1 MGQRMKSKRFEDS
14 ISSRFL
20 INVIDVVLL
29 CVGFFLAHYAF
40 LHSGQNYVT
49 MPETQ
54 RNLVIAVL
62 CYVPVAA
69 FLPPVAL
76 RRVTGTDRI
85 ARNVFLTTTMHF
97 ILFLVVNFL
106 LKTNHIPRGYLLS
119 IYAIYTLLML
129 VERIAM
135 FRYIKKVHNNGFSLA
150 RVLLV
155 GNGEEMRELYFD
167 LKTTTY
173 GLDIEGLFATDIEKN
188 LPEGVKLKGVPSQA
202 LPYLEK
208 NADSI
213 DAVYCSMASL
223 NREDAR
229 ALFSF
234 CENNMIRFFM
244 VPVYVNLTRRHMVN
258 TQVGNSFVLAPR
270 EEPLRSFGNR
280 AMKRTLDLVVST
292 IFLLTLF
299 PIIYV
304 IVAVV
309 IKCQSPGPVFFR
321 QKRNG
326 LYGKEFYCYKFR
338 SMHVNADADKVQAT
352 ENDPRKFPFG
362 DFMRRANIDELPQFI
377 NVFVGNMSL
386 VGPRPH
392 MLAHTEE
399 YRKIVNRYMVRHW
412 VKPGITGW
420 AQVQGF
426 RGETRYLSQMENRV
440 HADIWYVENWSFWLD
455 VRIIASTFFKTLLH
469 KEENAY

>member
-1 MGQRMKSKRFEDS
+1 MKSKRFEDS
-14 ISSRFL
+14 VSSRLL
-20 INVIDVVLL
+20 INVFDVVLL

-49 MPETQ
+49 MPDTQ

-76 RRVTGTDRI
+76 RRVTGTDKI

-97 ILFLVVNFL
+97 ILFLVVNYL

-135 FRYIKKVHNNGFSLA
+135 FRYMKKVRNNGFSLA

-167 LKTTTY
+167 LKDTTY
-173 GLDIEGLFATDIEKN
+173 GLDIEGLFATDIEKD
-188 LPEGVKLKGVPSQA
+188 LPEGIKLKGVPSQA
-202 LPYLEK
+202 LPYLEQ
-208 NADSI
+208 NADNI

-244 VPVYVNLTRRHMVN
+244 VPVYVNLTRRHMVT

-280 AMKRTLDLVVST
+280 AMKRTLDLLVST

-304 IVAVV
+304 IVAAV

-352 ENDPRKFPFG
+352 APPYGAE
-362 DFMRRANIDELPQFI
+362 
-377 NVFVGNMSL
+377 S
-386 VGPRPH
+386 
-392 MLAHTEE
+392 
-399 YRKIVNRYMVRHW
+399 
-412 VKPGITGW
+412 
-420 AQVQGF
+420 
-426 RGETRYLSQMENRV
+426 
-440 HADIWYVENWSFWLD
+440 
-455 VRIIASTFFKTLLH
+455 
-469 KEENAY
+469 

>member
-1 MGQRMKSKRFEDS
+1 MKSKRFEDS
-14 ISSRFL
+14 VSSRLL

-40 LHSGQNYVT
+40 LHTELNCVPMSD
-49 MPETQ
+49 TQ

-76 RRVTGTDRI
+76 RRVTGTDKI

-97 ILFLVVNFL
+97 ILFLVVNYL

-135 FRYIKKVHNNGFSLA
+135 FRYMKKVRNNGFSLA

-167 LKTTTY
+167 LKDTTY
-173 GLDIEGLFATDIEKN
+173 GLDIEGLFATDIEKD
-188 LPEGVKLKGVPSQA
+188 LPEGIKLKGVPSQA
-202 LPYLEK
+202 LPYLEQ

-244 VPVYVNLTRRHMVN
+244 VPVYVNLTRRHMVT

-280 AMKRTLDLVVST
+280 AMKRTLDLLVST

-304 IVAVV
+304 IVAAV

-321 QKRNG
+321 
-326 LYGKEFYCYKFR
+326 
-338 SMHVNADADKVQAT
+338 SMHVHADADKVQAT

>member
-1 MGQRMKSKRFEDS
+1 MNNKHFEDS
-14 ISSRFL
+14 ISSRL
-20 INVIDVVLL
+20 LVNVIDIVLL
-29 CVGFFLAHYAF
+29 CVAFFLTHF
-40 LHSGQNYVT
+40 VLMLSGQDFVST
-49 MPETQ
+49 AFAQ
-54 RNLVIAVL
+54 RYLIIAIL

-69 FLPPVAL
+69 FFPPIAL
-76 RRVTGTDRI
+76 RRVCSTDKI
-85 ARNVFLTTTMHF
+85 ASNVFFTSTAHF
-97 ILFLVVNFL
+97 VLFLLVVYL
-106 LKTNHIPRGYLLS
+106 LKVNYMPRIYFLS
-119 IYAIYTLLML
+119 IYAICTLLL
-129 VERIAM
+129 LIERISM
-135 FRYIKKVHNNGFSLA
+135 FKYMTSKRRSGVNLA
-150 RVLLV
+150 RVILV
-155 GNGEEMRELYFD
+155 GNGEEVRELYHD
-167 LKTTTY
+167 LKATVY
-173 GLDIEGLFATDIEKN
+173 GLDIEGLFANPTERA
-188 LPEGVKLKGVPSQA
+188 LPEGVVIKGKPSQA
-202 LPYLEK
+202 IDYLKE
-208 NADSI
+208 NASHI

-223 NREDAR
+223 SKEEAQE
-229 ALFSF
+229 LYSY
-234 CENNMIRFFM
+234 CENNIIRFFM
-244 VPVYVNLTRRHMVN
+244 VPVFVNLTRRHMVT

-270 EEPLRSFGNR
+270 EEPLRSMGNR
-280 AMKRTLDLVVST
+280 ALKRSLDLLVSS

-299 PIIYV
+299 PVIYV

-321 QKRNG
+321 QKRTG
-326 LYGKEFYCYKFR
+326 LYGKDFYCIKFR

-352 ENDPRKFPFG
+352 EHDPRKFPFG

-377 NVFVGNMSL
+377 NVFLGTMSL

-455 VRIIASTFFKTLLH
+455 IRIIASTFFQTLLH